1 MTDAAMGLVARIA
14 CMGDFVVGARSAA
27 NRLTLRIDYRGG
39 QGLARARW
47 PALVLRCGVGGGE
60 GDLVRDAAQLRRWS
74 CQASAGWVAQW
85 RLPPAWPEGCE
96 LWLLRRGDA
105 LLQPGDA
112 LEVVFSGAAS
122 DARPGLAALELR
134 LQARGDAAAAAVIPL
149 QLAKR
154 ASAAGVL
161 GFACVP
167 EAAAMNLP
175 GDVVELRW
183 RTCGLSDLS
192 LLRDGLCIAEGL
204 ADAGHRRVVAGVGD
218 AEFALRGWD
227 EAGQRH
233 EAGLRVRAL
242 RPGWQRWPCMLA
254 TREGRRLG
262 VPATAATS
270 GEALPLRLFG
280 VAGGMLYASVALP
293 GVGGSCVLLCRARH
307 ALGPWELVGAAG
319 AGKGGAEGA
328 AEMAVEGAGPFPAF
342 PHGCERLPG
351 VLFRGRLW
359 LLGAPSAARGRCGS
373 KVWSLDVGAREP
385 RWRDHG
391 EAPWCARR
399 AHGVAVFED
408 RLWVFGGIDSAGASL
423 DDAWAATQEPAEG
436 AVVWTP
442 AEEGKPVDQAAVP
455 TLDWQVQAAGG
466 PRERPCGAA
475 QPVLHDGRLWLFGR
489 AGSASA
495 GEVGSEP
502 VGEGSEPLREE
513 DEERRECFDLWS
525 FDGLRWERSF
535 LLGDLIEGQV
545 LAAALASDGRSLHVF
560 AWTSRHADAARADAE
575 RVEAIA
581 LRLVDAPA
589 KRWAVLPC
597 EDLQGLVPAAI
608 EDFQVLALRAGALV
622 LRLLATEN
630 ECAADRAL
638 RLYFPA

>member
-1 MTDAAMGLVARIA
+1 MTDAAMGLVARIS

-27 NRLTLRIDYRGG
+27 NRLTLRIDYGGG

-47 PALVLRCGVGGGE
+47 PALVLRGGVGGGE
-60 GDLVRDAAQLRRWS
+60 GDLVRNAAQLRRWT
-74 CQASAGWVAQW
+74 CQAPAGWVAQW
-85 RLPPAWPEGCE
+85 RLPPASPERCE
-96 LWLLRRGDA
+96 LWLLRRGEI
-105 LLQPGDA
+105 LLQSGDV

-134 LQARGDAAAAAVIPL
+134 LQERSDAAAAAVIPL

-167 EAAAMNLP
+167 EAAAVNLP
-175 GDVVELRW
+175 GDVVELHW

-192 LLRDGLCIAEGL
+192 LLRDGLCIAADL
-204 ADAGHRRVVAGVGD
+204 ADEGHRRVVVGVAD

-227 EAGQRH
+227 EAGERH

-242 RPGWQRWPCMLA
+242 RPGWQRWPCVLA
-254 TREGRRLG
+254 TREGRRLA
-262 VPATAATS
+262 VSATATTS

-280 VAGGMLYASVALP
+280 LVGGMLYASVVLP
-293 GVGGSCVLLCRARH
+293 GVGGSRVLLCRARH
-307 ALGPWELVGAAG
+307 ALGPWELVGAT
-319 AGKGGAEGA
+319 GA
-328 AEMAVEGAGPFPAF
+328 AEGAVEGAVEGVGPFPAF

-359 LLGAPSAARGRCGS
+359 LFGGLSAAEGLCGS
-373 KVWSLDVGAREP
+373 RVWSLDVGAREP

-391 EAPWCARR
+391 DAPWCARR
-399 AHGVAVFED
+399 AHGVVVFED
-408 RLWVFGGIDSAGASL
+408 RLWVFGGIDSAGAPL
-423 DDAWAATQEPAEG
+423 DDAWAATQKPAED

-442 AEEGKPVDQAAVP
+442 AEDEKPVDKAAVP
-455 TLDWQVQAAGG
+455 TLDWHVQPAGG
-466 PRERPCGAA
+466 PSERPRGAA
-475 QPVLHDGRLWLFGR
+475 QPVFHDGRLWLFGR

-495 GEVGSEP
+495 GEACGEP
-502 VGEGSEPLREE
+502 VREE
-513 DEERRECFDLWS
+513 DEARPECFDLWS

-535 LLGDLIEGQV
+535 LLGDLIEGRV

-560 AWTSRHADAARADAE
+560 AWTSRHADGARADAE
-575 RVEAIA
+575 RVEPIA

-622 LRLLATEN
+622 LHLLATEN

>member
-1 MTDAAMGLVARIA
+1 MTDAAMGLVARLA
-14 CMGDFVVGARSAA
+14 CTGDFVVGARSAA
-27 NRLTLRIDYRGG
+27 NRLTLRIDYRGE

-47 PALVLRCGVGGGE
+47 PALVLHCGVGGGE

-74 CQASAGWVAQW
+74 CRASAGWVAQW
-85 RLPPAWPEGCE
+85 RLPPERPERCE
-96 LWLLRRGDA
+96 LWLLRRGEV

-112 LEVVFSGAAS
+112 LEVVFSGATS

-134 LQARGDAAAAAVIPL
+134 LQERGDAVAAAVLPL

-154 ASAAGVL
+154 GSAAGVL

-167 EAAAMNLP
+167 EAAAVNLP

-204 ADAGHRRVVAGVGD
+204 ADEGHRRVVAGVAD

-254 TREGRRLG
+254 TRAGRRLA

-293 GVGGSCVLLCRARH
+293 GVGGARVLLCRARH
-307 ALGPWELVGAAG
+307 ALGPWELVGAMG
-319 AGKGGAEGA
+319 AGKGG
-328 AEMAVEGAGPFPAF
+328 GPFPAF
-342 PHGCERLPG
+342 PHGGERLPG

-359 LLGAPSAARGRCGS
+359 LLGGPSAAQGRCGS
-373 KVWSLDVGAREP
+373 TVWSLDVGAREP

-408 RLWVFGGIDSAGASL
+408 RLWVFGGIDSAGAPL
-423 DDAWAATQEPAEG
+423 DDAWAATQKPAED

-442 AEEGKPVDQAAVP
+442 AEDGKPVDQAAVP

-466 PRERPCGAA
+466 PRERPRGAA

-489 AGSASA
+489 AGAANA
-495 GEVGSEP
+495 GE
-502 VGEGSEPLREE
+502 EGSEPLGEE
-513 DEERRECFDLWS
+513 DEERREGFDLWS

-535 LLGDLIEGQV
+535 LLGDLIGGQV
-545 LAAALASDGRSLHVF
+545 LAGALASDGRSLYVF
-560 AWTSRHADAARADAE
+560 AWTSRHADAAHADAE

-622 LRLLATEN
+622 VQVLAAEN
-630 ECAADRAL
+630 ECAAGRAL